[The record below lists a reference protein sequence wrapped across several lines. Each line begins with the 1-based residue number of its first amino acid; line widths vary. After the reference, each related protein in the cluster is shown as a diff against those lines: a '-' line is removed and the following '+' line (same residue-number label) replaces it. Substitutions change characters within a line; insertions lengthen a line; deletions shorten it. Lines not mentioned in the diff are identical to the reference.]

1 MKNTLLTISLFVA
14 FALTLSAQ
22 NNSVTLLQFEDRALD
37 LGDVKHGDVIKSS
50 FHFTNISQDTVYIDL
65 VSSCE
70 CTDTD
75 WPRKPILPGEKGEIK
90 ITFNSEMKEESEVV
104 DVDIYLLN
112 EDPKTGNTIAEY
124 LSYKYNLIKN

>member
-1 MKNTLLTISLFVA
+1 MKQVLLSIAVLLSLTS
-14 FALTLSAQ
+14 ALIAQ
-22 NNSVTLLQFEDRALD
+22 NNSVTLLQFEDRAID
-37 LGDVKHGDVIKSS
+37 LGEVMHGDVIKSS
-50 FHFTNISQDTVYIDL
+50 FHFTNISQDTVFIDL

-112 EDPKTGNTIAEY
+112 EDPSTGNGIAEY
-124 LSYKYNLIKN
+124 LTYKYTLIK

>member
-1 MKNTLLTISLFVA
+1 MKKIVFSVFLLFTFVIA
-14 FALTLSAQ
+14 LSAQ
-22 NNSVTLLQFEDRALD
+22 NNSITLLQFEEREID

-75 WPRKPILPGEKGEIK
+75 WPRKPILPGDKGEIK

-112 EDPKTGNTIAEY
+112 EDPATGNTMAEY
-124 LSYKYNLIKN
+124 LTYKYNLIKD

>member
-1 MKNTLLTISLFVA
+1 MKQILFSIAFLLSITS
-14 FALTLSAQ
+14 TLSAQ

-50 FHFTNISQDTVYIDL
+50 FSFTNISQDTVYIDL

-75 WPRKPILPGEKGEIK
+75 WPRKPILPGDKGEIK

-104 DVDIYLLN
+104 DVDIYLIN
-112 EDPKTGNTIAEY
+112 VDPINGIPLKEY
-124 LSYKYNLIKN
+124 LTYKYNLIKD

>member
-1 MKNTLLTISLFVA
+1 MKKIALTIFILFSLVF
-14 FALTLSAQ
+14 TISAQ
-22 NNSVTLLQFEDRALD
+22 TNSTTLLQFDNRAID

-75 WPRKPILPGEKGEIK
+75 WPSKPILPGEKGEIK
-90 ITFNSEMKEESEVV
+90 ITFNSEMKEESEIV
-104 DVDIYLLN
+104 DVDVYLLN
-112 EDPKTGNTIAEY
+112 EDPTTGSTMAEY
-124 LSYKYNLIKN
+124 LTYKYKLIK

>member
-1 MKNTLLTISLFVA
+1 MKKI
-14 FALTLSAQ
+14 TLSIFFLISIACVLTAQ

-50 FHFTNISQDTVYIDL
+50 FSFTNVSQDTVYIDL

-75 WPRKPILPGEKGEIK
+75 WPRRPILPGDQGEIK

-112 EDPKTGNTIAEY
+112 EDPISGIPMKEY
-124 LSYKYNLIKN
+124 LTYKYNLIKD

>member
-1 MKNTLLTISLFVA
+1 MKKIVTSIFLFI
-14 FALTLSAQ
+14 ALACSICAQ
-22 NNSVTLLQFEDRALD
+22 TNATTLLQFDNRAID

-75 WPRKPILPGEKGEIK
+75 WPSKPILPGDKGEIK
-90 ITFNSEMKEESEVV
+90 ITFNSEMKEESETV
-104 DVDIYLLN
+104 DVDVYLLN
-112 EDPKTGNTIAEY
+112 EDPLTGSTIAEY
-124 LSYKYNLIKN
+124 LTYKYKLIK

>member
-1 MKNTLLTISLFVA
+1 MKNLLLTIACLIFSSLS
-14 FALTLSAQ
+14 LIAQ
-22 NNSVTLLQFEDRALD
+22 NNSVTLLQFEARALD
-37 LGDVKHGDVIKSS
+37 LGDVNHGDVIKSS
-50 FHFTNISQDTVYIDL
+50 FHFTNVSQDTVMIDL

-90 ITFNSEMKEESEVV
+90 IIFNSAMKEESEIV

-112 EDPKTGNTIAEY
+112 EDPATGNTMAEY
-124 LSYKYNLIKN
+124 LTYKYTLIK